1 MKPKTISFME
11 KRLIEEA
18 GGVVAPFPVETVAHI
33 AHGPGNDDGVVEG
46 NKESDKHLE
55 PAREFPPAANA
66 SESRI
71 LARNLLPRPSPSE
84 APFTMPAMS
93 TKDTVAGTMR
103 FALNISCSF
112 GRRLSGSSTTPTLG
126 SMVAKG

>member
-66 SESRI
+66 AEGEGAGSAVAVPQGILQDKTRNAGCEERTQLGDKEGAAAVLVGDVGESP
-71 LARNLLPRPSPSE
+71 N
-84 APFTMPAMS
+84 
-93 TKDTVAGTMR
+93 
-103 FALNISCSF
+103 
-112 GRRLSGSSTTPTLG
+112 
-126 SMVAKG
+126 VAKAHGRADRGHNKH